1 MKRQELVDFAKE
13 LQNIGINP
21 YDDVEQVVDIYLK
34 STNSM
39 SECERQPVGNNE
51 QSLKSFKTGKNL
63 FYEGLITLIL
73 AIILFI
79 GYYVFDYQRSFLIV
93 LTFALAYLGIK
104 SIVVGLKGRFK

>member
-13 LQNIGINP
+13 LQNIGFNP

-51 QSLKSFKTGKNL
+51 QSLKLFKMDKNL
-63 FYEGLITLIL
+63 FYEGLTKLII
-73 AIILFI
+73 AIALFI
-79 GYYVFDYQRSFLIV
+79 TYYVMDYHRSFLV
-93 LTFALAYLGIK
+93 VMTFVLAYLGIK
-104 SIVVGLKGRFK
+104 TMILGLKRRFK